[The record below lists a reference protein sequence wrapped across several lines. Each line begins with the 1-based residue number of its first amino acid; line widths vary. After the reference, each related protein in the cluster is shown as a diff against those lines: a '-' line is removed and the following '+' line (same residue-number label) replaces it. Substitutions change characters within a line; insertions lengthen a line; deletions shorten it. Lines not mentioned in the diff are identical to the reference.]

1 MFFAEVVDV
10 SYPVLALL
18 PLCHSSHLSSP
29 RFCSKTT
36 ELLRLLCARTKVRAP
51 DGHGRLRCQTTPPRR
66 APRASGRGV
75 DGQGGTGGSD
85 GRREEEDGTV
95 GVGRHSSPRLNLS
108 PLRHPTDRN
117 RARPRLL
124 NGFNGSIHAKR
135 RFAMRTRDRS
145 YRRLH

>member
-1 MFFAEVVDV
+1 M
-10 SYPVLALL
+10 PRLL
-18 PLCHSSHLSSP
+18 TYLIRFLHCCHSATPLTSP

-36 ELLRLLCARTKVRAP
+36 ELLRLLCARARKCARLTLTDADGYAVR
-51 DGHGRLRCQTTPPRR
+51 RRRR
-66 APRASGRGV
+66 AARHGRGV

-145 YRRLH
+145 FRRLH